1 MQRCRSSHSQLR
13 RIPMY
18 RRDRRGGRRMIRMRS
33 IRKVYST
40 GRVEVTALKGVDLD
54 VGANEYLAVVG
65 PSGSGKST
73 LMNILGCLDTP
84 TSGEYVLSGESV
96 GGLDRNRLA
105 EIRNRHVGFVFQNFN
120 LLPYAT
126 ALENVE
132 LPLLFAGVPTRERRE
147 RATAMLEKVDLADRM
162 DHKPTELSGGQMQRV
177 AIARALVN
185 RPAMV
190 LADEPTGNLD
200 TASGKGIVGLFQEL
214 YGAGQTI
221 VMITHDMNV
230 AKLASRIVQIR
241 DGEIVEDRKAA
252 A

>member
-1 MQRCRSSHSQLR
+1 
-13 RIPMY
+13 
-18 RRDRRGGRRMIRMRS
+18 MIRMS
-33 IRKVYST
+33 GIRKVYST
-40 GRVEVTALKGVDLD
+40 GRVEVEALRGVDLEIA
-54 VGANEYLAVVG
+54 ANEYVAVVG

-73 LMNILGCLDTP
+73 LMNIIGCLDTP
-84 TSGEYVLSGESV
+84 TSGEYILSGEAV
-96 GGLDRNRLA
+96 AGLDRNRLA

-132 LPLLFAGVPTRERRE
+132 LPLLFAGVPTDERRT
-147 RATAMLEKVDLADRM
+147 RAEEMLRRVDLADRM

-185 RPAMV
+185 KPAIV

-200 TASGKGIVGLFQEL
+200 SASGKAIVSLFAEL
-214 YGAGQTI
+214 HASGQTI
-221 VMITHDMNV
+221 VMITHDQAV
-230 AKLASRIVQIR
+230 ARLASRVIQIR
-241 DGEIVEDRKAA
+241 DGLVVEDRSAA

>member
-1 MQRCRSSHSQLR
+1 MM
-13 RIPMY
+13 IEM
-18 RRDRRGGRRMIRMRS
+18 RG
-33 IRKVYST
+33 IRKVYRT
-40 GRVEVTALKGVDLD
+40 GLVEVEALKGIDLD
-54 VGANEYLAVVG
+54 IERNEYVAIVG

-73 LMNILGCLDTP
+73 LMNLLGCLDTP
-84 TSGEYVLSGESV
+84 TAGLYRLSGETV

-132 LPLLFAGVPTRERRE
+132 LPLLFAGMPTKERRE
-147 RATAMLEKVDLADRM
+147 RAKAMLEKVDLADRM
-162 DHKPTELSGGQMQRV
+162 HHKPTELSGGQMQRV

-185 RPAMV
+185 RPTMV

-200 TASGKGIVGLFQEL
+200 SASGHGIVGLFREL
-214 YGAGQTI
+214 HDSGQTI
-221 VMITHDMNV
+221 VMITHDMTL
-230 AKLASRIVQIR
+230 ARLASRIVQIR
-241 DGEIVEDRKAA
+241 DGAIVEDQQAA